1 MKLVTY
7 KIKNIKTHQIG
18 VIKNDIIFNL
28 NNLFGNIGL
37 VDLIQL
43 ENYQS
48 RINTVIC
55 EKNIIKHKLSNVTLL
70 PPIPK
75 PNSFRDA
82 YAFRQHVET
91 CRRNRGAEMIKEFDE
106 FPVFYF
112 SNHNS
117 MFSDK
122 DDIELMPDH
131 FEKLDFELEFA
142 AIIGKKG
149 KNILSKNADKYI
161 AGFCI
166 LNDISARTLQSE
178 EMKLNLGPAK
188 GKDFANVIGPYLVT
202 TDELKHKEIKTPF
215 GKKYDLEMR
224 CYVNGDLISS
234 GNTKDMSWTFA
245 EIIERASY
253 GVELVPGDIIGSGT
267 VGGGCFLEIN
277 GTKKR
282 ADKNYIDRW
291 LKQGD
296 IIKMEIE
303 SIGNISNKIIKSK
316 NDHSIQKLK
325 NDYINR
331 REIN

>member
-18 VIKNDIIFNL
+18 VVKDDIVFNL
-28 NNLFGNIGL
+28 NHLFGDISL

-48 RINTVIC
+48 RINGVIHD
-55 EKNIIKHKLSNVTLL
+55 ENISKHKLSNVTLL

-91 CRRNRGAEMIKEFDE
+91 CRKNRGAEMIKEFDE

-117 MFSDK
+117 MFADK

-202 TDELKHKEIKTPF
+202 TDEFKHKEIKTPF

-282 ADKNYIDRW
+282 TDKNYIDRW

-296 IIKMEIE
+296 IIKMEVE

-316 NDHSIQKLK
+316 NNHSIQKLK
-325 NDYINR
+325 K
-331 REIN
+331 

>member
-18 VIKNDIIFNL
+18 VVKDDIVFNL
-28 NNLFGNIGL
+28 NHLFGDIGL

-48 RINTVIC
+48 RINGVIHD
-55 EKNIIKHKLSNVTLL
+55 KNIIKHKLNNITLL

-91 CRRNRGAEMIKEFDE
+91 CRKNRGAEMIKEFDE

-117 MFSDK
+117 MFADQ

-131 FEKLDFELEFA
+131 FENLDFELEFA

-166 LNDISARTLQSE
+166 LNDISARSLQSD

-234 GNTKDMSWTFA
+234 GNAKDMSWTFA

-253 GVELVPGDIIGSGT
+253 GVELYPGDIIGSGT

-282 ADKNYIDRW
+282 SDKNYIDRW

-303 SIGNISNKIIKSK
+303 SIGNISNKIIKSN

-325 NDYINR
+325 K
-331 REIN
+331 

>member
-28 NNLFGNIGL
+28 NNHFGNIGL

-48 RINTVIC
+48 RINTVIYK
-55 EKNIIKHKLSNVTLL
+55 KNIINHKLSNVTLL

-325 NDYINR
+325 K
-331 REIN
+331 

>member
-18 VIKNDIIFNL
+18 VVKDDIVFNL
-28 NNLFGNIGL
+28 NHLFGDIGL

-55 EKNIIKHKLSNVTLL
+55 GKNIIKHKLSNITLL

-91 CRRNRGAEMIKEFDE
+91 CRKNRGVEMIKEFDE

-117 MFSDK
+117 MFADK
-122 DDIELMPDH
+122 DDIELMSDH

-142 AIIGKKG
+142 AVIGKKG

-234 GNTKDMSWTFA
+234 GNAKDMSWTFA

-253 GVELVPGDIIGSGT
+253 GVELYPGDIIGSGT

-282 ADKNYIDRW
+282 SDKNYIDRW

-303 SIGNISNKIIKSK
+303 SIGNISNKIIKSN

-325 NDYINR
+325 K
-331 REIN
+331 

>member
-28 NNLFGNIGL
+28 NNHFGNIGL

-55 EKNIIKHKLSNVTLL
+55 EKNIINHKLSNVTLL

-325 NDYINR
+325 K
-331 REIN
+331 

>member
-1 MKLVTY
+1 MRLVTY

-18 VIKNDIIFNL
+18 VIKDDIIFNL

-48 RINTVIC
+48 RINTVIYG
-55 EKNIIKHKLSNVTLL
+55 KNIIKHKLSNITLL

-253 GVELVPGDIIGSGT
+253 GVELIPGDIIGSGT

-291 LKQGD
+291 LKEGD

-303 SIGNISNKIIKSK
+303 SIGKISNKIIKSK

-325 NDYINR
+325 K
-331 REIN
+331 

>member
-1 MKLVTY
+1 MRLVTY

-18 VIKNDIIFNL
+18 VIKDDIIFNL

-253 GVELVPGDIIGSGT
+253 GVEIFPGDIIGSGT

-282 ADKNYIDRW
+282 ADKNYIERW
-291 LKQGD
+291 LQQGD

-303 SIGNISNKIIKSK
+303 NIGNISNKIIKSK

-325 NDYINR
+325 K
-331 REIN
+331 

>member
-1 MKLVTY
+1 MRLVTY

-18 VIKNDIIFNL
+18 VVKDDIVFNL

-43 ENYQS
+43 ENYQR

-55 EKNIIKHKLSNVTLL
+55 GKNIIKHKLSNITLL

-91 CRRNRGAEMIKEFDE
+91 CRKNRGAEMIKEFDE

-117 MFSDK
+117 MFADK

-215 GKKYDLEMR
+215 GKKYDLDMR

-234 GNTKDMSWTFA
+234 GNTKDMSWPFA

-253 GVELVPGDIIGSGT
+253 GVELIPGDIIGSGT

-291 LKQGD
+291 LKEGD

-303 SIGNISNKIIKSK
+303 SIGKISNKIIKSK

-325 NDYINR
+325 K
-331 REIN
+331 

>member
-18 VIKNDIIFNL
+18 VVKDDIVFNL
-28 NNLFGNIGL
+28 NHLFGDIGL
-37 VDLIQL
+37 VDLIQQ

-48 RINTVIC
+48 RINTVIYG
-55 EKNIIKHKLSNVTLL
+55 KNIIKHKLSNITLL

-91 CRRNRGAEMIKEFDE
+91 CRKNRGVEMIKEFDE

-117 MFSDK
+117 MFADK

-234 GNTKDMSWTFA
+234 GNAKDMSWTFA

-282 ADKNYIDRW
+282 TDKNYIERW
-291 LKQGD
+291 LKPGD
-296 IIKMEIE
+296 IIKMEID

-316 NDHSIQKLK
+316 NNHSIQKLK
-325 NDYINR
+325 K
-331 REIN
+331 